1 MNGLEY
7 TRLAQQFALF
17 PLDNTG
23 WDYILSALPE
33 EFGELCGAILED
45 ASNTEA
51 ILSECGDFTWD
62 LALACVLME
71 TDLDKA
77 LDYTDTLTP
86 WAQISGAELVLS
98 LAELLGAMEG
108 IFAKSARKGNGRNL
122 SRTKE
127 MEVITLL
134 GTMHKVVVKLVE
146 NTYNSSMEAV
156 FAQNLNKLEERKRAN
171 VIEGSGESVEARR
184 G

>member
-17 PLDNTG
+17 PLDNSG
-23 WDYILSALPE
+23 WDYILSALSE

-77 LDYTDTLTP
+77 LDYTDPLTP
-86 WAQISGAELVLS
+86 WEQLDGAELLLY
-98 LAELLGAMEG
+98 LAEHLGAMEG

-122 SRTKE
+122 TRTKE

-134 GTMHKVVVKLVE
+134 GTMHKIVANLVK
-146 NTYNSSMEAV
+146 NTYGSSMEAV
-156 FAQNLNKLEERKRAN
+156 FAQNLNKLEERRRHN
-171 VIEGSGESVEARR
+171 VLEGNGESIEARK
-184 G
+184 